1 MDLVSV
7 NPTQIYLFAPPL
19 HTQHKFPPS
28 PVFRFGYRPVFNP
41 LLQKPISSSISSHQ
55 NSCHKKRL
63 TAVKASRK
71 GETPYEV
78 LGVSPAATPHEI
90 KKAYRKL
97 ALKYHPDVNKE
108 PNAKEKFMRIKHAY
122 NTVLNSKAR
131 KKYGSG
137 SDSSNDSY
145 DTTSGSQSGTTKDE
159 DFYGF
164 GNFFRDVQ
172 VTVEDFF
179 KDVQEEFRNWE
190 VNLASQGKP
199 KSLWEEVAE
208 IGEEFIEFLE
218 KELDITDAEAEE
230 ESLREKAAQNNASSS
245 VDGMSNGTEHKATEK
260 RSNIEENLDE
270 IEEALARLK
279 KELGL
284 L

>member
-164 GNFFRDVQ
+164 
-172 VTVEDFF
+172 EDFF

-199 KSLWEEVAE
+199 KSLWEEVAVS
-208 IGEEFIEFLE
+208 
-218 KELDITDAEAEE
+218 ELNILVLYITI
-230 ESLREKAAQNNASSS
+230 SRN
-245 VDGMSNGTEHKATEK
+245 K
-260 RSNIEENLDE
+260 RRYRKCDNLD
-270 IEEALARLK
+270 LLK
-279 KELGL
+279 CKGIKVGRKIVGKFEVNKT
-284 L
+284 

>member
-1 MDLVSV
+1 MDLVSL

-28 PVFRFGYRPVFNP
+28 PVFGFGYRPVFNP

-164 GNFFRDVQ
+164 
-172 VTVEDFF
+172 EDFF